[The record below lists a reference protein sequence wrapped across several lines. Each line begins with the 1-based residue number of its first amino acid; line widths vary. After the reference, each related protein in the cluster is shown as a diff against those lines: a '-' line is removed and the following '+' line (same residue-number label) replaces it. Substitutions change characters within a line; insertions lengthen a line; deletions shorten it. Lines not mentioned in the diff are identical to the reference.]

1 MSNLSESD
9 VIYQNILNIRPKYKY
24 DCTDFSGTILIS
36 GIKFPENPVF
46 SVLGKIWS
54 SVRKRIEERY
64 GVSVTCLFV
73 ADSEREVVSGNFLL
87 NCAVCEDS
95 HAARKK
101 YNTRFK
107 ETFSLWV
114 SIFEDA
120 IDAFLLDRENGYTA
134 YCAYVESCA
143 DDEIDAKVCDEM
155 LNRFLFSTN
164 LKTEKDEKKKR
175 QLKEAIPS
183 KPRLRRK

>member
-1 MSNLSESD
+1 MSNLPESD
-9 VIYQNILNIRPKYKY
+9 VNYQNALQIRPKYKY

-87 NCAVCEDS
+87 NCAICEDD
-95 HAARKK
+95 HAAREK
-101 YNTRFK
+101 YNIKFK
-107 ETFSLWV
+107 KTFPLWV
-114 SIFEDA
+114 GLFEDA

-134 YCAYVESCA
+134 YCEYVESCE
-143 DDEIDAKVCDEM
+143 DGKIDTKVCDDM
-155 LNRFLFSTN
+155 LNRFLFSVN

-175 QLKEAIPS
+175 RLKEAVPS
-183 KPRLRRK
+183 KPPRK